1 MQGRQTGASRRGEAA
16 LLATQRVGAAP
27 PSCPGAR
34 PKRRRNRG
42 IGTRALEL
50 LLGSRWS
57 REPPHARSVS
67 RPAAKPKNYVVG
79 GAPWGAM
86 LQAGGT
92 IDRAKGGRNA
102 MAQSGL
108 SRGLRHTGV
117 RHRGFASR
125 CPRTP
130 PRCPGPGQ
138 SKPLSSVPVALIIL
152 GRRNHGS
159 CFVRVQR
166 REVWLKS
173 NCVAPT
179 LVSCQKV
186 GGKSLVSSAYGGTHL
201 SHDRIL
207 PCRLVG
213 RPPATR
219 LLPLLC
225 PYRKP

>member
-86 LQAGGT
+86 LQAGGR
-92 IDRAKGGRNA
+92 IDRAEGAGTPWPKVVYHEGCGIRA
-102 MAQSGL
+102 IAIGVSP
-108 SRGLRHTGV
+108 RGAPARL
-117 RHRGFASR
+117 
-125 CPRTP
+125 
-130 PRCPGPGQ
+130 
-138 SKPLSSVPVALIIL
+138 PVALD
-152 GRRNHGS
+152 
-159 CFVRVQR
+159 RVSQSR
-166 REVWLKS
+166 
-173 NCVAPT
+173 
-179 LVSCQKV
+179 
-186 GGKSLVSSAYGGTHL
+186 
-201 SHDRIL
+201 
-207 PCRLVG
+207 
-213 RPPATR
+213 
-219 LLPLLC
+219 
-225 PYRKP
+225 